1 MVRLCCIALIL
12 MYLMPLYV
20 FGQVNRRLQAELDS
34 IYRVDQLYREIM
46 ASPQKK
52 DSLAKAHDLSEQ
64 AVDQLIH
71 DEMTK
76 IDKSNI
82 YRVEQIIKQYG
93 YPGTRLVGSPT
104 DEAAWYVIQHSED
117 IANYFPLIE
126 KAGASKELPFNLV
139 AMMQDRLLMSQGK
152 EQLYGTQIW
161 CENSGCYVWPIA
173 NASQVNQRRKQA
185 GFKTT
190 VEQNAKRFGV
200 EYNVRSLP
208 KK

>member
-1 MVRLCCIALIL
+1 MVRVCCIALIL

-52 DSLAKAHDLSEQ
+52 DSLAKAHNLSEQ

-161 CENSGCYVWPIA
+161 CENSGCMFGQLLTRHKLTNVE
-173 NASQVNQRRKQA
+173 NKQ
-185 GFKTT
+185 GSK
-190 VEQNAKRFGV
+190 Q
-200 EYNVRSLP
+200 L
-208 KK
+208 